1 MVSNWFWSQASAGT
15 IHGGAAGPGSSA
27 AAGAK
32 YKDKCVLEIVSV
44 LGYFIL
50 IESLSS
56 TRSNVSLYFAT
67 AWSSVEL
74 MHNLLIQVGHPFP
87 PLAYSNSQSNKK
99 MIHNVLLSEARREYR
114 LSKAAA
120 KKQEISKQQDEEE
133 IDW

>member
-1 MVSNWFWSQASAGT
+1 
-15 IHGGAAGPGSSA
+15 
-27 AAGAK
+27 
-32 YKDKCVLEIVSV
+32 
-44 LGYFIL
+44 
-50 IESLSS
+50 
-56 TRSNVSLYFAT
+56 
-67 AWSSVEL
+67 

-133 IDW
+133 ID